1 MVLRLGGLRF
11 LMSFIECVGSLMTE
25 RGLVDIMSFAFRGV
39 DHNVDMHKI
48 NVHIISVHCD

>member
-1 MVLRLGGLRF
+1 
-11 LMSFIECVGSLMTE
+11 MSFIDCVGSLMTE